1 MTVSPDTVPE
11 HIPGE
16 LVFDFDFYSTIAE
29 FSDPQWGVSELLHNN
44 APPIFFT
51 PRNGGH
57 WVVTRRADCL
67 EMLRDFEKFP
77 ADPQYNHDRR
87 NNPMRFLVK
96 DYDPPEHTEMR
107 ALINPVFAVEAIR
120 DRESLIREVATNLVD
135 ETIPIGECEFV
146 SAIAERYP
154 VEIFLRMVR
163 APLDLREQMLDL
175 AHRFFR
181 SQDPAEARAAMGEL
195 GEILTGL
202 IEAARQDPDEM
213 DLLSRMVEGTVSGR
227 SLTDQEILGGAVFL
241 FLAGLDTVTAMLSFV
256 MKFLA
261 QNPEHY
267 QRLRAE
273 PGIIPVATE
282 ELIRVSGVAQPER
295 GVKGDFEYNGVPF
308 KEGDRII
315 FLIQIGGM
323 DPDAV
328 DEPATVDFDRAKR
341 SHTAFS
347 SGQHHCSG
355 AGLTRSEIRIFLE
368 EWTKRVAAM
377 EVADAS
383 PIKVRGGRVWMPEEL
398 PLRWTPAA
406 SN

>member
-1 MTVSPDTVPE
+1 MDSAASVVPDHVPDQ
-11 HIPGE
+11 

-29 FSDPQWGVSELLHNN
+29 FSDPQWGVADLLHAS

-67 EMLRDFEKFP
+67 EMLRDYERFP
-77 ADPQYNHDRR
+77 SDPQYNHDRR

-107 ALINPVFAVEAIR
+107 SLINPVFAVEAVR
-120 DRESLIREVATNLVD
+120 DREGLIREVATNLID
-135 ETIPIGECEFV
+135 EIAARCQCEFV
-146 SAIAERYP
+146 SDIAERYP

-163 APLDLREQMLDL
+163 APLELREQMLDL

-181 SQDPAEARAAMGEL
+181 SQDPNEARAAMAEL
-195 GEILTGL
+195 GEILTDL
-202 IEAARQDPDEM
+202 ISKARENPDEM
-213 DLLSRMVEGTVSGR
+213 DLLSRMVEGQVSGR
-227 SLTDQEILGGAVFL
+227 PLTDQEILGGAVFL

-256 MKFLA
+256 IKYLA
-261 QNPEHY
+261 QHPEQY
-267 QRLRAE
+267 ERLRNE
-273 PGIIPVATE
+273 PEIISAATE

-295 GVKGDFEYNGVPF
+295 GVRGDFVYKDVEF
-308 KEGDRII
+308 REGDRII

-328 DEPATVDFDRAKR
+328 TDPGVVDFDRTKR
-341 SHTAFS
+341 SHLAFS

-368 EWTKRVAAM
+368 EWSKRIVAM
-377 EVADAS
+377 QVDPEVE
-383 PIKVRGGRVWMPEEL
+383 IKVRGGRVWMPVEL
-398 PLRWTPAA
+398 PLRWVVA
-406 SN
+406 